1 MEKFILKIGNYS
13 YLYFYPTIILISV
26 VNFINMSE
34 NNKLD
39 EFIKELKRRY
49 STLGHASTL
58 IREVRYFMLDN
69 DLTEKELDIINYS
82 FINDTTIGTDI
93 KDTVLS
99 DIFLYQP
106 LDSNSEVFRKLLDY
120 FNREC
125 NHNNNSLISTILL
138 CGNFRYDKARESIM
152 CLVREYLEYDTRGI
166 YLWSEPIY
174 GIDYISPN
182 KVVKKTM
189 YSIDTVRFFL
199 EGKDRDSINSR
210 IFIPYDVIINM
221 TVYNPILDNSGKA
234 TNHSSVDI
242 IYRESEQQIL
252 NDTFLIWR
260 GV

>member
-1 MEKFILKIGNYS
+1 MEKFILKIGIFS

-26 VNFINMSE
+26 VNFTNMSE

-58 IREVRYFMLDN
+58 IREVRDFMLDN

-120 FNREC
+120 FKKEC
-125 NHNNNSLISTILL
+125 KNDNNSLVSTILL
-138 CGNFRYDKARESIM
+138 CGNFRYNKARESIM
-152 CLVREYLEYDTRGI
+152 CLVREFLEYDARGI

-174 GIDYISPN
+174 GIDHISP

-199 EGKDRDSINSR
+199 EGKDRDSISSR
-210 IFIPYDVIINM
+210 IFIPYDAIINM
-221 TVYNPILDNSGKA
+221 TVYNPILDNSGKP

>member
-26 VNFINMSE
+26 VNFTNMSE

-49 STLGHASTL
+49 STLGHVSTL
-58 IREVRYFMLDN
+58 IREVRDFMLDN

-125 NHNNNSLISTILL
+125 NYNNNSLVSTILL
-138 CGNFRYDKARESIM
+138 CGNFRYNKARESIM
-152 CLVREYLEYDTRGI
+152 CLVREFLEYDARGI

-174 GIDYISPN
+174 GIDHISP

-199 EGKDRDSINSR
+199 EGKDRDSISSR
-210 IFIPYDVIINM
+210 IFIPYDAIINM
-221 TVYNPILDNSGKA
+221 TVYNPILNNSGKPM
-234 TNHSSVDI
+234 NHSSVDI
-242 IYRESEQQIL
+242 IYRELEQQIL
-252 NDTFLIWR
+252 NGTFLIWR